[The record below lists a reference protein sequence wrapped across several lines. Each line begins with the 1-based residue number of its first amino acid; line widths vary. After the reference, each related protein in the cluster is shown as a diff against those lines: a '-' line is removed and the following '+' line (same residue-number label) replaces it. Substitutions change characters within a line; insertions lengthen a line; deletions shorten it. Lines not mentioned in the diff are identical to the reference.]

1 MPAIFC
7 KRILRLNCFIGVK
20 MQRNPTLLVNREVF
34 NLSESVWIHEER
46 WVTLR
51 AYCELHGSA
60 FGTVIAV

>member
-1 MPAIFC
+1 MRGLFC
-7 KRILRLNCFIGVK
+7 KRCVCLNCFIGLM

-34 NLSESVWIHEER
+34 NLFVPVRIHEKR

-51 AYCELHGSA
+51 LYYELHGSA